1 MTDKK
6 LAAFRLNNR
15 KNRSSN
21 NLKFSNVERECLSKI
36 LKWEDASSH
45 HHSLSSLSLSSL
57 SLSSLSLSSLLFQ
70 EGRAIFWAV
79 AKIAGLVKSGVG
91 PGKV

>member
-57 SLSSLSLSSLLFQ
+57 SLSSLLFQ

>member
-1 MTDKK
+1 MTDKE

-57 SLSSLSLSSLLFQ
+57 SLSSLLFQ

-79 AKIAGLVKSGVG
+79 AKIAGRVKSGVG